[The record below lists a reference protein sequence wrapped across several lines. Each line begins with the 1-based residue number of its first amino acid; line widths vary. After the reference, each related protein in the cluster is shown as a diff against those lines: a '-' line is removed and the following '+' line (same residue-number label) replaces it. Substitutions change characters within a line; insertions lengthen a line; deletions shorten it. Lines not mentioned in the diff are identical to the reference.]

1 MPRIT
6 LAACWSGQHNAL
18 PPEEGLP
25 RIRDAGFTAIEI
37 WSQDLRRWGVPRW
50 KAALVSSDLGCA
62 QLCPYLDVVHGP
74 SAIEMGRWVLEAML
88 AAGSELGCRRIRV
101 FTGPPWGRWTVGPAQ
116 ADEQR
121 WREAADGLAEY
132 CDTAGPGTELCL
144 ECHDG
149 SLMQDAASA
158 RRLID
163 LVARP
168 NLTVNLQLPFA
179 GEDPLA
185 SAEALAPWTT
195 HVHIHAYEQGWSG
208 PLTWLSSASTNWEGP
223 LRTLLRLG
231 GRDLCLSVEHPDH
244 GSGHDAWETLRRDG
258 PWLHGLSL
266 RLLSSTAR

>member
-1 MPRIT
+1 MIT
-6 LAACWSGQHNAL
+6 LAACWSGPHNAL

-25 RIRDAGFTAIEI
+25 RFRDAGFAATEI

-50 KAALVSSDLGCA
+50 KRALAASGLRCV

-74 SAIEMGRWVLEAML
+74 SAVEMGRWVVDAML
-88 AAGSELGCRRIRV
+88 AAGEELGCRRIRV

-121 WREAADGLAEY
+121 WREAADGLADY
-132 CDTAGPGTELCL
+132 CDTAARHATELCL

-149 SLMQDAASA
+149 SLMQDAVSA
-158 RRLID
+158 RRLLD

-185 SAEALAPWTT
+185 SAAALAPWTT

-208 PLTWLSSASTNWEGP
+208 PLTWLSAGTTPWEP
-223 LRTLLRLG
+223 VLRLLRAEG

-244 GSGHDAWETLRRDG
+244 GAGHDAWDTLRRDG
-258 PWLHGLSL
+258 PWLHGLRA
-266 RLLSSTAR
+266 RLAAS